1 VYSIKTLAESTA
13 SSNII
18 AAQAKSLQIIK
29 DRVCLSHGKVDNT
42 TDTCK
47 STGPG
52 VMSARHMVEYE
63 KQVLLKHL
71 KDTELVLNQKGACLG
86 LSDPWPPVS
95 GRGSGAIQ
103 RGYGRAPRAAG
114 GARDHPRSGGCRLT
128 HFRPSRAKSAFLN
141 VSASR
146 TEDRVAGAGQL
157 HREGAPGRGAKPLG
171 QRPTPSCPKRRS
183 ENSIYLVISSD
194 STS

>member
-1 VYSIKTLAESTA
+1 MVCAATSLLSRGPLGVRRWAGRSMCDSLVRRARA
-13 SSNII
+13 SSGPGRLGGACARHILHTHQAERAAEPVQSRRSACRVSLLMRLSSDVRRCREELPE
-18 AAQAKSLQIIK
+18 AAQRRLPWLGGPK
-29 DRVCLSHGKVDNT
+29 DHWRSRI
-42 TDTCK
+42 
-47 STGPG
+47 SSRPESEFRPG
-52 VMSARHMVEYE
+52 FSFRNRWAEQR
-63 KQVLLKHL
+63 LPW
-71 KDTELVLNQKGACLG
+71 

-146 TEDRVAGAGQL
+146 
-157 HREGAPGRGAKPLG
+157 
-171 QRPTPSCPKRRS
+171 
-183 ENSIYLVISSD
+183 
-194 STS
+194 